1 MDNKIYKEA
10 ILDAKALRAG
20 AIANAKSIMQEALAP
35 AIQEMMRLKLSEELE
50 EDLDET
56 YDEGTYE
63 EGYEE
68 EGAMKEDASKATF
81 SVPANDASDLD
92 EEAKYFEEML
102 SDAGIMAKVKAGIG
116 ELEVTVASSDKVKAK
131 KAIQSAGYQLG
142 EAKEEIEEVTDAT
155 LEEILAELDALE
167 EDQLNEAEEEAEEE
181 TEEDEEVEA
190 DEEGISDDTKV
201 VQLTLGDLKAALM
214 PQAAEMGDEAGEES
228 EEAPLSL
235 DEILAEM
242 EAERKEEGKEPI
254 KEDAFIDIV
263 KQLADVADIGFAEA
277 ERLINALGGG
287 AAIATV
293 GGLIRKAVKA
303 DKAAGGSSADSA
315 KAINKSMTGNMEEEL
330 EMAKE
335 TIAELRES
343 INEINLLNAKLLYMN
358 KIFKAKSL
366 TESEKVK
373 VVKAFDRNAS
383 IKEVKNTYATLSES
397 FQAKKSQVIKE
408 SVGFASKPIGVAPK
422 TNIVEADAFVSRWQ
436 KIAGIK

>member
-20 AIANAKSIMQEALAP
+20 AIANAKSIMQEALEP

-50 EDLDET
+50 EDLE
-56 YDEGTYE
+56 EGTYE

-68 EGAMKEDASKATF
+68 EGAMKE
-81 SVPANDASDLD
+81 
-92 EEAKYFEEML
+92 E
-102 SDAGIMAKVKAGIG
+102 GI
-116 ELEVTVASSDKVKAK
+116 D
-131 KAIQSAGYQLG
+131 
-142 EAKEEIEEVTDAT
+142 EVTDAT
-155 LEEILAELDALE
+155 LEEILAELDELDGQE
-167 EDQLNEAEEEAEEE
+167 EGAINEAEGDD
-181 TEEDEEVEA
+181 EDEADSDDEVA
-190 DEEGISDDTKV
+190 DEEEAVSDDTKV

-214 PQAAEMGDEAGEES
+214 PQAAEMGDEAGEGS

-242 EAERKEEGKEPI
+242 EAEKYEEGKDHVE
-254 KEDAFIDIV
+254 EDVMTGAKKAALDLFGNV
-263 KQLADVADIGFAEA
+263 SPENTFLLGLGVVGAVVAG
-277 ERLINALGGG
+277 
-287 AAIATV
+287 AIA
-293 GGLIRKAVKA
+293 LPKAIPMIKGYWAALTDKGEKA
-303 DKAAGGSSADSA
+303 ELAKAAEKVGVDIDGDSA
-315 KAINKSMTGNMEEEL
+315 PVAEEKHHGMEEEL
-330 EMAKE
+330 KMAKE

-373 VVKAFDRNAS
+373 VVKAFDRNVS
-383 IKEVKNTYATLSES
+383 IKEVKNTYETLSES

-422 TNIVEADAFVSRWQ
+422 TNIVEADAFVNRWQ

>member
-20 AIANAKSIMQEALAP
+20 AIANAKSIMQEALEP

-50 EDLDET
+50 EEI
-56 YDEGTYE
+56 E

-68 EGAMKEDASKATF
+68 EGIEEYGDEHAVATKDALEKKEEGEMY
-81 SVPANDASDLD
+81 D
-92 EEAKYFEEML
+92 EE
-102 SDAGIMAKVKAGIG
+102 V
-116 ELEVTVASSDKVKAK
+116 
-131 KAIQSAGYQLG
+131 
-142 EAKEEIEEVTDAT
+142 EEVTDAT

-167 EDQLNEAEEEAEEE
+167 EDQLNEAEEDEAEEE

-190 DEEGISDDTKV
+190 DEEGVTDDTKV

-228 EEAPLSL
+228 EEAPISL

-242 EAERKEEGKEPI
+242 EAQDEGKMVHDEGEKVEEMTIGGMPADQLIAGLAGLFGTTIPI
-254 KEDAFIDIV
+254 ARAIYKDMKGKSAEEK
-263 KQLADVADIGFAEA
+263 KQI
-277 ERLINALGGG
+277 
-287 AAIATV
+287 AAQMASNIEKAT
-293 GGLIRKAVKA
+293 
-303 DKAAGGSSADSA
+303 GGS
-315 KAINKSMTGNMEEEL
+315 MEEEL
-330 EMAKE
+330 KIAKE

-383 IKEVKNTYATLSES
+383 IKEVKNTYETLSES

-422 TNIVEADAFVSRWQ
+422 TNIVEADAFVNRWQ